1 MVPVAT
7 PFVVP
12 EVSDGLNGLL
22 DMVILPG
29 CTASDYS
36 PAFAQLFSKKIVWL

>member
-7 PFVVP
+7 PFVVT

-22 DMVILPG
+22 DMVILPVF
-29 CTASDYS
+29 TAGDYS
-36 PAFAQLFSKKIVWL
+36 PAFAQLFSKKIAWL